1 VRRVLAALL
10 TAGLMLALLAP
21 VALAHDGGEGLWGET
36 NDKVVTNAGFILI
49 GAFPLLIFLLS
60 RLQGTLDKRKKAR
73 YAAAKGRA
81 RRPEWR
87 GGW

>member
-1 VRRVLAALL
+1 VRRLAFALL
-10 TAGLMLALLAP
+10 SFVMLLALLAP
-21 VALAHDGGEGLWGET
+21 AAMAHDGGEGLWGET
-36 NDKVVTNAGFILI
+36 NDKVVTNFGYILI
-49 GAFPLLIFLLS
+49 GAFPLLVLFLSL
-60 RLQGTLDKRKKAR
+60 LQGRLEKRKKAR